1 MNKEL
6 EMEMDTMKHA
16 EESEDLKKKMLR
28 QTAESEDQIE
38 AAQAR
43 AHATEKQK
51 HKIQMD
57 IDALN
62 KELEIANNNTLSAD
76 RRIKELEK
84 QISDWRIKLDESL
97 AEIDVAK
104 SETKSAQAEVA
115 RLKSAKQ
122 EADDANETLK
132 KDNRKLAEET
142 IDLRDELEELN
153 RNLMGADATIKKQ
166 EEEKAELDGK
176 LDELDEALHMEE
188 EKVVKAGQ
196 DMTLYKQEVER
207 QLAEKDAEIEK
218 MKRKMRPCTW
228 RRKRW

>member
-51 HKIQMD
+51 HKVQMD
-57 IDALN
+57 LDALN

-115 RLKSAKQ
+115 RLKGAKQ

-218 MKRKMRPCTW
+218 MKRKMAA
-228 RRKRW
+228 KVAG